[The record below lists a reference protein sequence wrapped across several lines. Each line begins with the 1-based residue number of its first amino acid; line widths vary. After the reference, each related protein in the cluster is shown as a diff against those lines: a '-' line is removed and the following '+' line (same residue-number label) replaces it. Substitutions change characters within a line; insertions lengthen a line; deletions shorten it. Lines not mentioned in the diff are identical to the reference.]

1 MKEVTPIIDREI
13 FFGNPTIMGAQISPD
28 GTKISFIKPHNNILN
43 IWVKESS
50 APFESA
56 MPITDDQI
64 RPITSYFWSRDSK
77 YILYVQDKGGDEN
90 FHVYAVDPHNLSK
103 DSIPEARN
111 ISKFDGARAIIYKR
125 PKSDANKVIV
135 GLNDRDPA
143 WHDLYELN
151 ISDGSRK
158 LLFKNT
164 VQANGYFFDHQ
175 DNLILLTRSKSD
187 AGTEFLVKKNE
198 KWVAIYSGTGEE
210 SCYPSYPHSDGKV
223 YIQSNVGDHDL
234 SFLGLLNLENGAV
247 EIVEK
252 DPENKVDFGGA
263 VFSDLSKELLATVYV
278 GEKSR
283 IYWKDEQFEAD
294 HKYLKSQLSD
304 NQISWASGTT
314 DERKWIIGAKSDV
327 DPGATYLFDRDTQE
341 LTFLYRPRPEL
352 PVEHLNEMI
361 PISYK
366 SKDGLEIPAYLTLP
380 PKDIAQSAAIVM
392 PHGGPWVR
400 DNWGYDSYAQFLS
413 NRGYAVLQPNYRG
426 STGYGKDFLN
436 KGELE
441 WGRKMQ
447 DDLTAGAEYLIDQ
460 GYSSPSKVGI
470 MGGSYGGY
478 AALAGLAFTPDTYA
492 CGISIVGPSN
502 LFTLLDSIPP
512 YWESARAMFHRR
524 MGNPETPEGRA
535 HMESVSPFFHANKIK
550 APLLVGQGDNDPR
563 VKTAE
568 SNQIVQALHKHGL
581 EVEYLNFPDEG
592 HGFANPN
599 NSMAFIAVVEQFLAK
614 HLGGRYQKDV
624 SPDHQRIIDSV
635 TVNPEDIPPIG

>member
-1 MKEVTPIIDREI
+1 M
-13 FFGNPTIMGAQISPD
+13 
-28 GTKISFIKPHNNILN
+28 ISFIKPYNGILN

-56 MPITDDQI
+56 LPITDDQI

-90 FHVYAVDPHNLSK
+90 FHVYAVDPHDLNEGN
-103 DSIPEARN
+103 IPEARN
-111 ISKFDGARAIIYKR
+111 ISNFDGVRAIIYKR
-125 PKSDANKVIV
+125 PKSDANKLLV

-143 WHDLYELN
+143 WHDLFELN
-151 ISDGSRK
+151 IADGTRK
-158 LLFKNT
+158 LLFENT
-164 VQANGYFFDHQ
+164 IQANGYFFDHE
-175 DNLILLTRSKSD
+175 DKLIILTKSTPD
-187 AGTEFLVKKNE
+187 AGTSFFVKKENE
-198 KWVAIYSGTGEE
+198 WVSIYSGTGEE
-210 SCYPSYPHSDGKV
+210 SCYPVYPHSSKKI
-223 YIQSNVGDHDL
+223 YIQSNVGEHDL
-234 SFLGLLNLENGAV
+234 SFLGLLDLENGEV
-247 EIVEK
+247 EVIER
-252 DPENKVDFGGA
+252 DPDNKVDFGGA

-283 IYWKDEQFEAD
+283 IYWKDADFEAD
-294 HKYLKSQLSD
+294 HKHLKSQFSD
-304 NQISWASGTT
+304 NQVSWVSGTK
-314 DERKWIIGAKSDV
+314 DERKWIINSKSDV
-327 DPGATYLFDRDTQE
+327 DPGATYFFDRDTKH

-352 PVEHLNEMI
+352 PVESLCTMA
-361 PISYK
+361 PVTYK

-380 PKDIAQSAAIVM
+380 PEDVAQNAAIVM

-400 DNWGYDSYAQFLS
+400 DNWGYNSYAQFLA

-436 KGELE
+436 KGEMQ

-447 DDLTAGAEYLIDQ
+447 DDLTAGAEYLVEQ
-460 GYSSPSKVGI
+460 GNCYVSKVGI

-512 YWESARAMFHRR
+512 YWESARTMFHRR
-524 MGNPETPEGRA
+524 MGNPETPEGRE
-535 HMESVSPFFHANKIK
+535 HMKSVSPFFHADKIK
-550 APLLVGQGDNDPR
+550 SPLLVGQGDNDPR

-568 SNQIVQALHKHGL
+568 SNQIVQALHSHGL

-592 HGFANPN
+592 HGFANPA
-599 NSMAFIAVVEQFLAK
+599 NSMAFITVVERFLAK
-614 HLGGRYQKDV
+614 HLGGRYQEDV
-624 SPDHQRIIDSV
+624 SSDHQSIIDRV
-635 TVNPEDIPPIG
+635 TVHPADIRLTS